1 MDENGMRDLLSKR
14 LYIELQLFKDSML
27 QRGKEDIFRSSY
39 EIEIYV
45 NLYEIFMMHI
55 GNLDIG
61 TMRRLLGL
69 AFGILEHAYQE
80 WLSREDGFF
89 DELRKYACDE
99 LIVISESGDSDY
111 GEEGEDGTGS
121 DKAAQGGRD

>member
-1 MDENGMRDLLSKR
+1 MRDLLSKR

-27 QRGKEDIFRSSY
+27 QREKEDIFRSSY

-55 GNLDIG
+55 GNLDIS
-61 TMRRLLGL
+61 TMRKLLGL

-89 DELRKYACDE
+89 DELSEYARDE
-99 LIVISESGDSDY
+99 LIVISNLRDLHN
-111 GEEGEDGTGS
+111 GEEGEDGTGI
-121 DKAAQGGRD
+121 DKAA